1 MKIVQTK
8 SCRMHGQKRHVHCT
22 KCTQYVHA
30 HIQID
35 KILTLEGKE
44 WTMVDG
50 KRKNEQKQ
58 SKIPRYLWAVR
69 AITNYEATINTN
81 C

>member
-1 MKIVQTK
+1 MDKKDMYTVQSARK
-8 SCRMHGQKRHVHCT
+8 
-22 KCTQYVHA
+22 YVHA

-50 KRKNEQKQ
+50 KRKNEEKQ

>member
-1 MKIVQTK
+1 MDKKDTYTVQSARK
-8 SCRMHGQKRHVHCT
+8 
-22 KCTQYVHA
+22 YVHA

-35 KILTLEGKE
+35 KILTLHGTE

-50 KRKNEQKQ
+50 KRKYEQKQ
-58 SKIPRYLWAVR
+58 SKIPRYLWAVC